1 MKMKKILKNKKIS
14 GAEKII
20 DTEKVLWV
28 MLNAA
33 GIGGGKFYRRHSI
46 GRYTVDFYWPAEKV
60 AIELD
65 AENFSRKNA
74 YDKTR
79 EKFLK
84 SQGIKILRIKSEKVF
99 EALSGFRRKIL
110 MGG

>member
-1 MKMKKILKNKKIS
+1 MINT
-14 GAEKII
+14 EKI
-20 DTEKVLWV
+20 LWV
-28 MLNAA
+28 MLSSA
-33 GIGGGKFYRRHSI
+33 GSDAEKFYRRHSI

-65 AENFSRKNA
+65 AESFSRKNA
-74 YDKTR
+74 YDRTR

-99 EALSGFRRKIL
+99 DALSGFRRKIL
-110 MGG
+110 KG